1 MTNPL
6 RRLWRAATP
15 SSSDK
20 TRNSQVQ
27 PVGKELL
34 KDRRVVKRHFYP
46 LPATVRYGATGTEER
61 VGIYNFSDKGL
72 CFRSEV
78 RLRVGTS
85 VEITAKL
92 PGKPLFDGRTVR
104 YFAQVT
110 RVALERG
117 AFTVGAVINRCE
129 TVTQGSVS
137 PKTSPAEE
145 VTASPAPGLAEKTA
159 LAPERKADRPKAVK
173 PKREGRQ
180 FSRYKCGSQ
189 AQFRVSDTGKIFSA
203 EITNLS
209 LGGCHLQTA
218 EPCPVGTS
226 LEIVV
231 QVGKARIYTQGR
243 VTALQEEQGMGV
255 KFESNLRECLQRL
268 PRFVQVVSGAKPAHN
283 CKDN

>member
-6 RRLWRAATP
+6 RRIWRATTP
-15 SSSDK
+15 SSSC
-20 TRNSQVQ
+20 RSRSSQV
-27 PVGKELL
+27 PATGNELQV

-61 VGIYNFSDKGL
+61 VGIYNFSEKGL
-72 CFRSEV
+72 CFRSEM
-78 RLRVGTS
+78 RLRAGTS

-110 RVALERG
+110 RVTLERG
-117 AFTVGAVINRCE
+117 AFSVGAVINRCE
-129 TVTQGSVS
+129 TVTEGSDS

-145 VTASPAPGLAEKTA
+145 VTASPAPGLAKKA
-159 LAPERKADRPKAVK
+159 ADRPKAVK
-173 PKREGRQ
+173 PKQRDGRQ
-180 FSRYKCGSQ
+180 FSRYNCGTQ
-189 AQFRVSDTGKIFSA
+189 AQFRVSDTGKIVSA
-203 EITNLS
+203 ELTNLS

-243 VTALQEEQGMGV
+243 VTALQKEQGMGV

-268 PRFVQVVSGAKPAHN
+268 PRFVQMVAGAKPAHN